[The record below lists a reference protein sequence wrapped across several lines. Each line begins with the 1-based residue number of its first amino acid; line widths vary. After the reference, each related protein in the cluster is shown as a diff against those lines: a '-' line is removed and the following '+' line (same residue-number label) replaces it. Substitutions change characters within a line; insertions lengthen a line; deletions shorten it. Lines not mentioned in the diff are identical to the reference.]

1 MSYTLLKSLVNQNS
15 YSFNVNGL
23 KAVNTLL
30 QHAFDPLEGKKKIV
44 GHTLFYT
51 KRPRAP
57 IQITL
62 GGHYDTV
69 YPPESPFQKLSRP
82 KKGILKGPG
91 VADMKGGLCIL
102 LSALLAFEK
111 TKQAQSVGWRLFL
124 NADEEIGSPH
134 SAPLLETFSRG
145 SQAAFL
151 FEPALPDGS
160 LVDRRKGS
168 VNLTLTSQGI
178 PAHAGRDLDKGKNA
192 LIPLI
197 RIADGLQS
205 EPGLNIAALKG
216 GEPFNIVPHEAV
228 LKLNYR
234 SEKEKD
240 FDHFLKKIQD
250 LALKEKVELKI
261 HSLRPPKPYDK
272 KTQKLFSA
280 LGYPVST
287 HPSGGVCDG
296 NLFSGWGIPTLD
308 TLGAVG
314 GGLHTPDEYIEEDSL
329 KERAELFYHFLVRL
343 SKGEVSLC

>member
-1 MSYTLLKSLVNQNS
+1 MSHTLLKSLVNQNS

-23 KAVNTLL
+23 KATNTLL
-30 QHAFDPLEGKKKIV
+30 QSAFDPLGGKKKII
-44 GHTLFYT
+44 GSTIFYT

-69 YPPESPFQKLSRP
+69 YPVHSPFQKLSRP

-102 LSALLAFEK
+102 LAALSAFEDSE
-111 TKQAQSVGWRLFL
+111 QAQNIGWRLFL
-124 NADEEIGSPH
+124 NGDEEIGSPE
-134 SAPLLETFSRG
+134 SGPLLEGFVQG

-160 LVDRRKGS
+160 LVDCRKGS
-168 VNLTLTSQGI
+168 VNLTLTSHGV

-192 LIPLI
+192 LKPLI
-197 RIADGLQS
+197 RVAFALESI
-205 EPGLNIAALKG
+205 PGLNIAALNG
-216 GEPFNIVPHEAV
+216 GDPFNIVPHEAT

-234 SEKEKD
+234 SEKKRD
-240 FDHFLKKIQD
+240 FDIFLKQVSS
-250 LALKEKVELKI
+250 LAKKEGLELKT
-261 HSLRPPKPYDK
+261 HSLRPPKPCDK
-272 KTQKLFSA
+272 KTKQLLKA
-280 LGYPVST
+280 LDYPVST

-296 NLFSGWGIPTLD
+296 NLLAGWGIPTVD

-314 GGLHTPDEYIEEDSL
+314 GALHTPDEYIEEASL
-329 KERAELFYHFLVRL
+329 NERSKLFYHFLVRL